1 MCQHPVPVLA
11 SKHHVVGGLAAK
23 DGGAEVAP
31 DHFELIGNVLPRGI
45 DVGERLAERLLVVN
59 AGRAGGAHQPRR
71 KLGAAVR
78 DRCRLEF
85 VLLAKRERR
94 HLAPLTEFPEHR
106 HIAPQDELHLI
117 DGRRDLGAN
126 LLGDRIVGRLAGR
139 PAPLRRVA
147 DERIEHGLQRSNR
160 RARYAAE
167 ENLAEGI
174 R

>member
-1 MCQHPVPVLA
+1 
-11 SKHHVVGGLAAK
+11 
-23 DGGAEVAP
+23 
-31 DHFELIGNVLPRGI
+31 
-45 DVGERLAERLLVVN
+45 
-59 AGRAGGAHQPRR
+59 
-71 KLGAAVR
+71 GAAVR
-78 DRCRLEF
+78 DRRRLEL

-147 DERIEHGLQRSNR
+147 DERIEHGFQRSKR

-167 ENLAEGI
+167 ENLAEGNLVKRRAVEGKASADALKI
-174 R
+174 VDHPAGEIFWNEYVIDQNVSAAGRTQAGHTPSISDPIFG